1 MAETDIF
8 SYNTSSDNV
17 LVVMF
22 VGGGFG
28 GGIVSIRNSL
38 LAFKAGPWTGDRG
51 YRIIQFAICWRNKMT
66 FKEFER
72 SMEISGYLCI

>member
-1 MAETDIF
+1 LAETDIF

-22 VGGGFG
+22 VGGVFG

-38 LAFKAGPWTGDRG
+38 LAFKAGP
-51 YRIIQFAICWRNKMT
+51 
-66 FKEFER
+66 
-72 SMEISGYLCI
+72 